1 MRENFN
7 RYVITADPSQV
18 LEPFDTVICEGA
30 QGLLLDE
37 DNTEYYPH
45 LTPSHTGLFN
55 VSRLLASARI
65 EPASLDVLYVTRSY
79 VTRHG
84 GGRLD
89 HECRKEGI
97 NPFMQDL
104 TNLPNPWQG
113 ELRFAKHP
121 DVSGFFAPLEM
132 DLGNLPARLKN
143 RLCARIGVTHLDET
157 DGRILCCSRPRELE
171 EFQKECENMGKEVLC
186 FKI

>member
-1 MRENFN
+1 
-7 RYVITADPSQV
+7 
-18 LEPFDTVICEGA
+18 
-30 QGLLLDE
+30 
-37 DNTEYYPH
+37 
-45 LTPSHTGLFN
+45 
-55 VSRLLASARI
+55 
-65 EPASLDVLYVTRSY
+65 
-79 VTRHG
+79 
-84 GGRLD
+84 
-89 HECRKEGI
+89 
-97 NPFMQDL
+97 MQDL